1 VISSEALTSLIQL
14 HVGIKSD
21 RRKEEIMKKK
31 HARLLILILVGLM
44 AAVIFRRKLCFVTQR
59 SRAILEGKRSLHE
72 LSVVLTHSI

>member
-31 HARLLILILVGLM
+31 HARLLILILVRYHCSSSPFGDVWFWRGEPG
-44 AAVIFRRKLCFVTQR
+44 AEGQ
-59 SRAILEGKRSLHE
+59 AIM
-72 LSVVLTHSI
+72 